1 MTIQF
6 NTDKS
11 VPNNDEFTAIFL
23 RMIEEGLNRYDHHI
37 TRLEVHLSDEDGL
50 KEGVSTK
57 RCLLE
62 ARLKGRQ
69 PFSVINQSDTYDQ
82 AISGALDKL
91 TTSLDT
97 ILGRLGNHQRKRI
110 DKTGI

>member
-11 VPNNDEFTAIFL
+11 VPGNEEFTATFL
-23 RMIEEGLNRYDHHI
+23 NLIEDGLSRYDHHI
-37 TRLEVHLSDEDGL
+37 TRLEVHLSDEDRL
-50 KEGVSTK
+50 KEGMNTK

-82 AISGALDKL
+82 AVSGAVDKL

-110 DKTGI
+110 DKTGL

>member
-11 VPNNDEFTAIFL
+11 VPGNDEFKASFL
-23 RMIEEGLNRYDHHI
+23 TLIEDGLSRYDHNI

-50 KEGVSTK
+50 KEGMNTK

-69 PFSVINQSDTYDQ
+69 PFSVTNQSDTYDQ
-82 AISGALDKL
+82 AVSGAVDKL

-110 DKTGI
+110 DKTGL